1 MACANGFAI
10 TLNLTNGEARVREIR
25 TKRQLELLLKE
36 AQQDDKVLAVM
47 LFGNVAKGESSA
59 QSDVDICLVLYPKR
73 WQLEELARKRWEY
86 LRFDLDIKIF
96 QQLPLYV
103 YWRVLKEGVVLLL
116 KDDDQLYEL
125 AFRTAK
131 GFEDFKHVYSS
142 YTLLVRHTYFFN
154 LLAMTGRSLLSRI
167 IMLRFPI

>member
-1 MACANGFAI
+1 M
-10 TLNLTNGEARVREIR
+10 GEAKARQ
-25 TKRQLELLLKE
+25 QLELLLKKV
-36 AQQDDKVLAVM
+36 QQDSDVLAVM
-47 LFGNVAKGESSA
+47 LFGSVARGESSA

-103 YWRVLKEGVVLLL
+103 RRRVLKEGIVLLV
-116 KDDDQLYEL
+116 KDEDQLYEL

-131 GFEDFKHVYSS
+131 EFEDFKHIYRD
-142 YTLLVRHTYFFN
+142 YLEAIAR
-154 LLAMTGRSLLSRI
+154 G
-167 IMLRFPI
+167 

>member
-1 MACANGFAI
+1 MK
-10 TLNLTNGEARVREIR
+10 EAKAKQQV
-25 TKRQLELLLKE
+25 ELLLKE
-36 AQQDDKVLAVM
+36 AQQDSDVLAVM
-47 LFGNVAKGESSA
+47 LFGSVARGESSA

-103 YWRVLKEGVVLLL
+103 RRRVLREGVILLV
-116 KDDDQLYEL
+116 KDEDQLYEL

-131 GFEDFKHVYSS
+131 EFEDFKHIYRD
-142 YTLLVRHTYFFN
+142 YLEAIARD
-154 LLAMTGRSLLSRI
+154 
-167 IMLRFPI
+167 

>member
-1 MACANGFAI
+1 VKPKVKEK
-10 TLNLTNGEARVREIR
+10 EAKHVE
-25 TKRQLELLLKE
+25 QLLKE
-36 AQQDDKVLAVM
+36 AQQDSDVLAVM
-47 LFGNVAKGESSA
+47 LFGSVARGESSA

-103 YWRVLKEGVVLLL
+103 RRRVLREGVVLLV
-116 KDDDQLYEL
+116 KDEDQLYEL

-131 GFEDFKHVYSS
+131 EFEDFKHIYRD
-142 YTLLVRHTYFFN
+142 YLEAIARD
-154 LLAMTGRSLLSRI
+154 
-167 IMLRFPI
+167 

>member
-1 MACANGFAI
+1 M
-10 TLNLTNGEARVREIR
+10 GEAKARQ
-25 TKRQLELLLKE
+25 QLELLLKKV
-36 AQQDDKVLAVM
+36 QQDSDVLAVM
-47 LFGNVAKGESSA
+47 LFGSVARGESSD

-103 YWRVLKEGVVLLL
+103 RRRVLKEGIVLLV
-116 KDDDQLYEL
+116 KDEDQLYEL

-131 GFEDFKHVYSS
+131 EFEDFKHIYRD
-142 YTLLVRHTYFFN
+142 YLEAIAR
-154 LLAMTGRSLLSRI
+154 G
-167 IMLRFPI
+167 